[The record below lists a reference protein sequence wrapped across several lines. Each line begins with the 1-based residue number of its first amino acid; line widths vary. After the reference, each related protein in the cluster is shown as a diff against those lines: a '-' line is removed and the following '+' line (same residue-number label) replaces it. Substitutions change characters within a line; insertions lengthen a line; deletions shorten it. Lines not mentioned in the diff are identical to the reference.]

1 MRRASVLFALLAL
14 FCGAGQASPPIRV
27 AVTLTDFLPIVE
39 AIGGS
44 QVEAFSI
51 MPPGSDPH
59 SVSLNTEIIQRVR
72 EAQIAVYAHSASLAF
87 EHDLKNSLAG
97 KPSVDWPQYEQQ
109 GARLLDFPGMPS
121 NPHGFWLDYDN
132 AVAIAR
138 AVASELTKMSVDEK
152 VVAAN
157 LKRFS
162 DEVHA
167 QREAALQ
174 AMRDCGSLGDTVV
187 AVVPGVAYTVR
198 NLGYAVGGILLPDE
212 GSGQADAKSL
222 MQINRLL
229 GKGGARLLVCPVG
242 LRNAKAGEIA
252 EQLAKDTGTRVAY
265 TRFLQTGG
273 TNRTFLGDAA
283 YNAMVTST
291 VLVDVQPEAG
301 GLANKSI
308 YPTLLAIMGGVFLLL
323 IFLVIRR
330 ILSRQELHG
339 RRS

>member
-1 MRRASVLFALLAL
+1 MRREYVLLALLAL
-14 FCGAGQASPPIRV
+14 SCEVGHASPPIRV

-39 AIGGS
+39 AIGGN

-72 EAQIAVYAHSASLAF
+72 EAQLAVYANSASLAF
-87 EHDLKNSLAG
+87 EHDLKKALAA

-138 AVASELTKMSVDEK
+138 AVASVLVTSGADEK

-157 LKRFS
+157 LARFLE
-162 DEVHA
+162 EVHA
-167 QREAALQ
+167 QREAVLD
-174 AMRDCGSLGDTVV
+174 AMRNSGNLGDTVV

-198 NLGYAVGGILLPDE
+198 NLGLAVGGILLPDE

-222 MQINRLL
+222 MEINRLL
-229 GKGGARLLVCPVG
+229 GKGGARLLVCPIG
-242 LRNAKAGEIA
+242 LRHAKAGEIA
-252 EQLAKDTGTRVAY
+252 EQLATDTGARVAY

-273 TNRTFLGDAA
+273 TKRTFLGDAA
-283 YNAMVTST
+283 YNAVVTKA
-291 VLVDVQPEAG
+291 VLAHVEPEG
-301 GLANKSI
+301 GGTASQSI
-308 YPTLLAIMGGVFLLL
+308 YPALLAIMGGVFLLL
-323 IFLVIRR
+323 IFFVMRQ
-330 ILSRQELHG
+330 ILSR
-339 RRS
+339 